1 MKIPIKVLLADDHT
15 IVRNGIISLL
25 RNEPLIEIISEASNG
40 ADVMQQLNDGLHPDI
55 IVTDINLSDINGIDL
70 TTIIK
75 AKYPKI
81 KVIILT
87 ISDHENYVSRSLDA
101 GASGFLLKNVN
112 IEEVIFA
119 IKNVSQ
125 GHKYVSTAIT
135 IKLLAQQKG
144 KFTIGSANV
153 LKSYIELSKRE
164 IEILTLIADGF
175 TNSEIAEKLF
185 TSKRTIEGNRQSLLD
200 KTGKKNTAA
209 LINFVVRNGI
219 ID

>member
-185 TSKRTIEGNRQSLLD
+185 TSKRIIEGNRQSLLD

>member
-1 MKIPIKVLLADDHT
+1 LKIPIKVLLADDHT
-15 IVRNGIISLL
+15 IMRNGIISLL
-25 RNEPLIEIISEASNG
+25 SNEPTINIIAESSSG
-40 ADVMQQLNDGLHPDI
+40 SKVLNLLKTAPMPDI
-55 IVTDINLSDINGIDL
+55 IITDITLADMNGIEL

-75 AKYPKI
+75 ARYPKI

-87 ISDHENYVSRSLDA
+87 TLDHENYVSQSLDA
-101 GASGFLLKNVN
+101 GASGYLLKNVN

-119 IKNVSQ
+119 IKNVSM
-125 GHKYVSTAIT
+125 GYKYICTAIT
-135 IKLLAQQKG
+135 IKLLAQLRG
-144 KFTIGSANV
+144 RFAIGSSSV
-153 LKSYIELSKRE
+153 LKSDIELSKRE
-164 IEILTLIADGF
+164 LEILNLIAEGF

-200 KTGKKNTAA
+200 KTGKKNTAS

>member
-25 RNEPLIEIISEASNG
+25 RNESSIEIISEASNG
-40 ADVMQQLNDGLHPDI
+40 TDVINQLKAGLQPDI
-55 IVTDINLSDINGIDL
+55 IVTDINLSGINGIEL
-70 TTIIK
+70 TTIIR
-75 AKYPKI
+75 ARYPKVKI
-81 KVIILT
+81 IILT
-87 ISDHENYVSRSLDA
+87 TLDHENYVSQSLDA

-119 IKNVSQ
+119 IKNVAL
-125 GHKYVSTAIT
+125 GYKYVCTAIT
-135 IKLLAQQKG
+135 IKLLAQSRG
-144 KFTIGSANV
+144 RFAIGPSSI
-153 LKSYIELSKRE
+153 LKSDIELSKRE
-164 IEILTLIADGF
+164 REILALIADGF

>member
-25 RNEPLIEIISEASNG
+25 RNESSIEIISEASNG
-40 ADVMQQLNDGLHPDI
+40 TDVINQLKAGLQPDI
-55 IVTDINLSDINGIDL
+55 IVTDINLSGINGIEL
-70 TTIIK
+70 TTIIR
-75 AKYPKI
+75 ARYPKVKI
-81 KVIILT
+81 IILT
-87 ISDHENYVSRSLDA
+87 TLDHENYVSQSLDA

-119 IKNVSQ
+119 IKNVAL
-125 GHKYVSTAIT
+125 GYKYVCTAIT
-135 IKLLAQQKG
+135 IKLLAQSRG
-144 KFTIGSANV
+144 RFAIGPSSI
-153 LKSYIELSKRE
+153 LKPDIELSKRE
-164 IEILTLIADGF
+164 IEILALIADGF